1 MSIGMQL
8 CDMDGDDDDDDV
20 YDHVISYV
28 GYYSSFPAMK
38 TYQKSTTKVD
48 QLSVQ
53 VFMILLGN
61 NTMDGAHVTSINY
74 LFLYDDEHDDGYSYC
89 EQIDS

>member
-1 MSIGMQL
+1 MYRATIDCQSWILLLGEDMSIGMQL

-48 QLSVQ
+48 
-53 VFMILLGN
+53 
-61 NTMDGAHVTSINY
+61 
-74 LFLYDDEHDDGYSYC
+74 
-89 EQIDS
+89 